1 MPLCIIEVIISL
13 WSFLVALYFVICPIK
28 RRKMTKVL
36 NISKFEALISKGSTS
51 SAKICLE
58 ETDVL
63 S

>member
-1 MPLCIIEVIISL
+1 MPLCIINISL
-13 WSFLVALYFVICPIK
+13 WSFLAALYFVICPIK
-28 RRKMTKVL
+28 IRKMTKGL
-36 NISKFEALISKGSTS
+36 NISMFEALISKKSTS